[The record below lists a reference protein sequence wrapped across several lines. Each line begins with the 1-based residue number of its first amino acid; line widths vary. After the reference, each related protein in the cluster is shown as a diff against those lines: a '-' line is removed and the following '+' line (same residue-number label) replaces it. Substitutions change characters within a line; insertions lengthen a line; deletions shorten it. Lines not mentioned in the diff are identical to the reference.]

1 MDHNSFFKIT
11 FQNRENAIDFLRHKL
26 PQELLKDILLDSLEI
41 TKDSFVDANYQDVHS
56 DMLFK
61 VPIAGKDSYIYLL
74 LEHKSYPDK
83 MTSFQ
88 LLKYMLGIWS
98 LHVSQEKKEKS
109 LVLPLILPVLLYHGK
124 NEWQYGNNFQSIQEM
139 MPGWEKYQ
147 VNFSYIVYDFSRF
160 QEEDIKGE
168 ITTRLF
174 TLLLKYINRE
184 EFEEKLVQII
194 SLLAELAEK
203 KTGMEYIETVLLY
216 MLSGVK
222 KIELDSLKSM
232 METKES
238 RRVKDMLVS
247 LLDKIE
253 QKGYDRALHLVEIAK
268 RRAED
273 EKRRAED
280 EKRRAELA
288 ERKAELAERKAER
301 AERKKALRTALHL
314 QESGSELAFIVKI
327 TELDEVYLQRFFKI
341 TALSCK

>member
-1 MDHNSFFKIT
+1 MFF
-11 FQNRENAIDFLRHKL
+11 
-26 PQELLKDILLDSLEI
+26 LLSCLCFFFIC
-41 TKDSFVDANYQDVHS
+41 
-56 DMLFK
+56 
-61 VPIAGKDSYIYLL
+61 
-74 LEHKSYPDK
+74 
-83 MTSFQ
+83 
-88 LLKYMLGIWS
+88 
-98 LHVSQEKKEKS
+98 
-109 LVLPLILPVLLYHGK
+109 GK
-124 NEWQYGNNFQSIQEM
+124 NELAYGDDLLQSLQEM

-216 MLSGVK
+216 TLSGVK

-253 QKGYDRALHLVEIAK
+253 QKGYNRALHLVETEK
-268 RRAED
+268 RRAELAERRAEN

-280 EKRRAELA
+280 EKR
-288 ERKAELAERKAER
+288 KARR
-301 AERKKALRTALHL
+301 AERKKTLRTAISMRRKALDMPL
-314 QESGSELAFIVKI
+314 IASI
-327 TELDEVYLQRFFKI
+327 TELDENFLERLFRRIGV
-341 TALSCK
+341 